1 MGVESGN
8 ESDFAFSSV
17 FQIKLAAQVE
27 NTGGIMVLNDDCL
40 QEVFGYLN
48 TLNLLVVASVCKRF
62 HINAHHRLSAAFRSI
77 DVSNWKQAKGL
88 IRKPYKLRSLRAFF
102 TCFGDYV
109 NELALWACD
118 IRSINLDEALVEQN
132 VHNGNIEGR
141 QVPARTLD
149 MLGEECSVLEK
160 LTLKYFI
167 LTDKMCQLNG
177 VQELFGRLTSLT
189 LESCSIRMKN
199 KWVALLFT
207 ESINLTSLTLI
218 LHGPY
223 TYYGRDNTS
232 FSCDHLPFQNI
243 PNLKEL
249 NIKCPCKNLPELI
262 KASINNDKWEILRI
276 SDRGG
281 SGINEQE
288 LFESIICC
296 KQLTVLQIEPNWLLS
311 EEKQRILTENLPNL
325 RQELI

>member
-1 MGVESGN
+1 MGVESGK
-8 ESDFAFSSV
+8 ESDFAFSTV
-17 FQIKLAAQVE
+17 FQIELSAQVE

-77 DVSNWKQAKGL
+77 DLSNWKQAKGL
-88 IRKPYKLRSLRAFF
+88 IRAPYKLRSLRAFF

-109 NELALWACD
+109 NELALWARD
-118 IRSINLDEALVEQN
+118 IGSINLDEALVEQN

-141 QVPARTLD
+141 QVLARTLD
-149 MLGEECSVLEK
+149 MLGEECTLLEK
-160 LTLKYFI
+160 LTLKYFN
-167 LTDKMCQLNG
+167 LTDKVCQLKA

-189 LESCSIRMKN
+189 LESCSIRMRY

-218 LHGPY
+218 SYGPY
-223 TYYGRDNTS
+223 TYYRVNTP

-249 NIKCPCKNLPELI
+249 NIKHPCKNLPELI
-262 KASINNDKWEILRI
+262 KASINHDKWEILRI
-276 SDRGG
+276 SGRGS
-281 SGINEQE
+281 SGINEHD

-296 KQLTVLQIEPNWLLS
+296 KQLTVLQIEPNWNLS